1 MLRVDPSIRATVPE
15 IFSHVWMRSSSQ
27 SYDPYNTTTTTIKER
42 ELVSPLSL
50 IQKLS
55 LNSPPPVPLTPPP
68 AVIEKTNNGTDSRI
82 STPRSSLKVFFNS
95 ISFHYFILF

>member
-27 SYDPYNTTTTTIKER
+27 AYDPYNPTTSVKDR
-42 ELVSPLSL
+42 ELMSPLSL

-68 AVIEKTNNGTDSRI
+68 AVIEKTNTATDSRI
-82 STPRSSLKVFFNS
+82 STPRSSLKVIF
-95 ISFHYFILF
+95 